1 MKLWKKIYC
10 RTLQTALR
18 AALPILPYRDPIL
31 MNDVGELPDTLRKE
45 GIQAVLLI
53 TDAGI
58 RSCGLTSSLE
68 KVLAENKIRC
78 VIYDKTV
85 VNPTSDNVEQAR
97 DLYLSENCQGIIG
110 FGGGSAM
117 DCAKCTAAR
126 VACPRKPLS
135 KMGGVLRVHRR
146 LPTVISIPTTA
157 GTGSEVTLAA
167 VVTDSQTHHKYAIT
181 DFCLIPRYA
190 VHDPELTRHL
200 PANLT
205 ASTAMDALTH
215 AVEAYIG
222 RSTTKETRTN
232 ATEAVRIIF
241 ANLDH
246 AYLNGSDMTARRN
259 LLKAAYLAGSAFSK
273 SYVGYV
279 HAIAHSLGGKYNLP
293 HGYTN
298 AVLLPWVLE
307 AYGPT
312 IHKKLARLA
321 VAAGVA
327 GENIP
332 ESEAAALFIQAIR
345 DMNARFGI
353 GEYFPEIRAKDIPEL
368 SRTADRE
375 ANPLYPV
382 PVLMDH
388 LALARIYETVMEHHT
403 QVTHLHDENTMEMSA

>member
-1 MKLWKKIYC
+1 MNLFKKIYC
-10 RTLQTALR
+10 RAIQMGLR
-18 AALPILPYRDPIL
+18 AALPILPYRDPVRL
-31 MNDVGELPDTLRKE
+31 QNVGQLPATLRRE
-45 GIQAVLLI
+45 GIDTVLLI
-53 TDAGI
+53 TDKGI
-58 RSCGLTSSLE
+58 RSCGLTTSLE
-68 KVLAENKIRC
+68 KVLAENNIRC

-85 VNPTSDNVEQAR
+85 VNPTSDNVEEAR
-97 DLYLSENCQGIIG
+97 ALYLQEGCQGIIG

-117 DCAKCTAAR
+117 DCAKCTGAR
-126 VACPRKPLS
+126 IARPHKSL
-135 KMGGVLRVHRR
+135 KQMGGVLRVLHR
-146 LPTVISIPTTA
+146 LPTMISIPTTA

-167 VVTDSQTHHKYAIT
+167 VVTDSKTHHKYAIT

-200 PANLT
+200 PASLT
-205 ASTAMDALTH
+205 ASTALDALTH

-222 RSTTKETRTN
+222 RSTTKETRAN
-232 ATEAVRIIF
+232 ATEAVHIIF
-241 ANLDH
+241 ENLDK
-246 AYLNGSDMTARRN
+246 AYLNGDDMTARRN
-259 LLKAAYLAGSAFSK
+259 LLTAAYLAGSAFSK

-312 IHKKLARLA
+312 IHKKLKRLA
-321 VAAGVA
+321 IAAGVA
-327 GENIP
+327 T
-332 ESEAAALFIQAIR
+332 ESDSPAEAAAAFIQAIR

-353 GEYFPEIRAKDIPEL
+353 GEYFTEIRAQDIPEL

-388 LALARIYETVMEHHT
+388 FALAKIYETVMDHHT
-403 QVTHLHDENTMEMSA
+403 QVTHLNSTMEKSA